1 MAWQVLFF
9 LLMSDVNNPDATEYL
24 RLIWNEMKVLS
35 QQSRATNARLD
46 QTNERLAQTNARL
59 EQFRAELSARIDQ
72 TNERLDQ
79 TNARLDQTNE
89 RLDRVAQDQIHTV
102 NAFLR
107 MEGAVERLDQ
117 NQRKT
122 TEAVEGLLREVQNL
136 NGRLDNVLIG
146 PMGQQVRDH
155 EERLTR
161 VEKHLGLPPSS

>member
-1 MAWQVLFF
+1 
-9 LLMSDVNNPDATEYL
+9 MSDVNNPDATEYL

-46 QTNERLAQTNARL
+46 QTNERLDQTNKQL
-59 EQFRAELSARIDQ
+59 DQVKEELSARIDQ

-79 TNARLDQTNE
+79 TNE
-89 RLDRVAQDQIHTV
+89 RLDRTNARLDRVVQDQIHMA

-107 MEGAVERLDQ
+107 MEGAIERLDQ

-122 TEAVEGLLREVQNL
+122 TEVVEGLLREVQSL
-136 NGRLDNVLIG
+136 NGRLDHVLVG

-155 EERLTR
+155 EERLSR
-161 VEKHLGLPPSS
+161 VEKHLGLTSSS

>member
-1 MAWQVLFF
+1 
-9 LLMSDVNNPDATEYL
+9 
-24 RLIWNEMKVLS
+24 MKVLS

-46 QTNERLAQTNARL
+46 QTNERL
-59 EQFRAELSARIDQ
+59 EQFKAELSARIDQ

-79 TNARLDQTNE
+79 TNE
-89 RLDRVAQDQIHTV
+89 RLDRVAQDQLHMA

-122 TEAVEGLLREVQNL
+122 TAAVEGLLREVQNL
-136 NGRLDNVLIG
+136 NGRLDHVLVG

-155 EERLTR
+155 EERLSR